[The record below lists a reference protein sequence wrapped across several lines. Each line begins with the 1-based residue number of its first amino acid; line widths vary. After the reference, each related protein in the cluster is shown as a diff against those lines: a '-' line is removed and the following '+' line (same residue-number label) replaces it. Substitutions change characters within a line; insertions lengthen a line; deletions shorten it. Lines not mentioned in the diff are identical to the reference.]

1 MLTKRDFKPVTLG
14 DREFFTRHYQKYPQV
29 HSDNTFTNMVCWNHF
44 AHYEYAYVRGNLLL
58 SSTIEEKTT
67 FRPPIGPRDPSV
79 LSDVIRLAISEGDDV
94 PFVLVDNPS
103 KSWITS
109 EYPDLPL
116 YPDRN
121 YHEYL
126 YRTRDLA
133 DLPGKKFLTIR
144 HHLNKFQRN
153 CTPEIEPITG
163 KNLNDVR
170 DFLIRWC
177 EWKNCDSEP
186 ILTHEKDAVFF
197 AISHFVELGLMG
209 LAIRVRG
216 SIGAMALFEPLNE
229 TTAVVHFEKGLP
241 DCEGI
246 YKSINQETSRA
257 LLDRFPYI
265 NRESDMGV
273 SGLREAKMRY
283 HPDHMI
289 EVYYAKKEDLINVI
303 AKSSRAAPLM

>member
-1 MLTKRDFKPVTLG
+1 MLTKRDFRPVTMG
-14 DREFFTRHYQKYPQV
+14 DREFFARHYQKYPQV
-29 HSDNTFTNMVCWNHF
+29 HSDNTFTNMVCWNHY
-44 AHYEYAYVRGNLLL
+44 AHYEYAYVRGNLVL

-67 FRPPIGPRDPSV
+67 FRPPIGPRDESV
-79 LSDVIRLAISEGDDV
+79 LADVIRLAVAEGDDI
-94 PFVLVDNPS
+94 PLVLVDNPS

-109 EYPDLPL
+109 TYPGLPL

-153 CTPEIEPITG
+153 CMPEIEPITG

-186 ILTHEKDAVFF
+186 FLAHEKDAVFF
-197 AISHFVELGLMG
+197 AASHFLELGLMG
-209 LAIRVRG
+209 LAIRVKG

-229 TTAVVHFEKGLP
+229 TTALVHFEKGLP

-246 YKSINQETSRA
+246 YKSINKETA
-257 LLDRFPYI
+257 KLLLDRFPFI

-289 EVYYAKKEDLINVI
+289 EVYYARKEDLINVI
-303 AKSSRAAPLM
+303 AKQPGRPL

>member
-1 MLTKRDFKPVTLG
+1 MLTKSDFRPVTLG
-14 DREFFTRHYQKYPQV
+14 DKEFFTNHYQKYPQV
-29 HSDNTFTNMVCWNHF
+29 HSDNTFTNMVCWNHY
-44 AHYEYAYVRGNLLL
+44 AHYEYAYVRGNLVL
-58 SSTIEEKTT
+58 SSTIEEKTS

-79 LSDVIRLAISEGDDV
+79 LADVIRLAIAEGDDK
-94 PFVLVDNPS
+94 PLVLVDNPA
-103 KSWITS
+103 KSWITGA
-109 EYPDLPL
+109 YPGLPL
-116 YPDRN
+116 YPDRD

-126 YRTRDLA
+126 YRTKDLA
-133 DLPGKKFLTIR
+133 ELPGKKFLTIR

-153 CTPEIEPITG
+153 CMPEIEPITA

-177 EWKNCDSEP
+177 EWKNCEDEP
-186 ILTHEKDAVFF
+186 FLVHEKDAVFF
-197 AISHFVELGLMG
+197 AISHFIELGLTG

-216 SIGAMALFEPLNE
+216 SIGAMALFEPINE
-229 TTAVVHFEKGLP
+229 TTALVHFEKGLP

-246 YKSINQETSRA
+246 YKSINQETARL

-289 EVYYAKKEDLINVI
+289 EVYYAKKEDLIDVVGKHKGNP
-303 AKSSRAAPLM
+303 R

>member
-1 MLTKRDFKPVTLG
+1 VD
-14 DREFFTRHYQKYPQV
+14 
-29 HSDNTFTNMVCWNHF
+29 
-44 AHYEYAYVRGNLLL
+44 
-58 SSTIEEKTT
+58 
-67 FRPPIGPRDPSV
+67 DP
-79 LSDVIRLAISEGDDV
+79 A
-94 PFVLVDNPS
+94 
-103 KSWITS
+103 KSWINGI
-109 EYPDLPL
+109 YPDLPFF
-116 YPDRN
+116 PRRN
-121 YHEYL
+121 YFEYI
-126 YRTRDLA
+126 YRTKDLA

-153 CTPEIEPITG
+153 CEPEIEPITG

-170 DFLIRWC
+170 DFLVRWC

-186 ILTHEKDAVFF
+186 ILTHERDAVFF

-216 SIGAMALFEPLNE
+216 SIGAIALFEPINE

-246 YKSINQETSRA
+246 YKSINQETAR
-257 LLDRFPYI
+257 LLVDRFPFI

-289 EVYYAKKEDLINVI
+289 EVYYTKKEDLVQVI
-303 AKSSRAAPLM
+303 EK

>member
-1 MLTKRDFKPVTLG
+1 MLTKRDFRPVTLG
-14 DREFFTRHYQKYPQV
+14 DREFFVRHYKKYPQV

-44 AHYEYAYVRGNLLL
+44 AHYEYAYVRGNLVL

-79 LSDVIRLAISEGDDV
+79 LADVIRLAVAEGDDV
-94 PFVLVDNPS
+94 PLVLVDNSS
-103 KSWITS
+103 KSWITGV
-109 EYPDLPL
+109 YPDLPL
-116 YPDRN
+116 YTDRN

-126 YRTRDLA
+126 YRTRELA
-133 DLPGKKFLTIR
+133 DLSGKKFQTIR

-153 CTPEIEPITG
+153 CMPEIELITG

-170 DFLIRWC
+170 DFLVRWC
-177 EWKNCDSEP
+177 EWKQCDSEP
-186 ILTHEKDAVFF
+186 ILAHEKDAVFF
-197 AISHFVELGLMG
+197 AVSHFVELGLMG

-246 YKSINQETSRA
+246 YKSINQETARL

-289 EVYYAKKEDLINVI
+289 EVYYAKKEDLLDLIV
-303 AKSSRAAPLM
+303 K

>member
-1 MLTKRDFKPVTLG
+1 MLTKRDFRPVTIG
-14 DREFFTRHYQKYPQV
+14 DREFFVNHYRKYPQV
-29 HSDNTFTNMVCWNHF
+29 HSDNTFTNMVCWNPY
-44 AHYEYAYVRGNLLL
+44 AHYEYATVRGNLIL
-58 SSTIEEKTT
+58 SSTIDEQTA
-67 FRPPIGPRDPSV
+67 FRPPIGPRDPGV
-79 LSDVIRLAISEGDDV
+79 LDDVIRLAVAEGSDE
-94 PFVLVDNPS
+94 PLVLVDDPA
-103 KSWITS
+103 KSWINGI
-109 EYPDLPL
+109 YPDLPFF
-116 YPDRN
+116 PRRN
-121 YHEYL
+121 YFEYID
-126 YRTRDLA
+126 RTKDLA

-153 CTPEIEPITG
+153 CEPEIEPITG

-170 DFLIRWC
+170 DFLVRWC

-186 ILTHEKDAVFF
+186 ILTHERDAVFF

-216 SIGAMALFEPLNE
+216 SIGAIALFEPINE

-246 YKSINQETSRA
+246 YKSINQETAR
-257 LLDRFPYI
+257 LLVDRFPFI

-289 EVYYAKKEDLINVI
+289 EVYYTKKEDLVQVI
-303 AKSSRAAPLM
+303 EK

>member
-1 MLTKRDFKPVTLG
+1 MLNKRDFRPVTMG
-14 DREFFTRHYQKYPQV
+14 DREFFAHHYQKYPQV

-44 AHYEYAYVRGNLLL
+44 AHYEYAYVRGNLLI

-79 LSDVIRLAISEGDDV
+79 LADIIRLAVAEGDDV
-94 PFVLVDNPS
+94 PLVLVDNPS
-103 KSWITS
+103 KSWITG
-109 EYPDLPL
+109 EYPGLPL

-126 YRTRDLA
+126 YRTKDLA
-133 DLPGKKFLTIR
+133 ELPGKKFLTIR

-153 CTPEIEPITG
+153 CGPEIEPITG
-163 KNLNDVR
+163 KNVNDVR

-186 ILTHEKDAVFF
+186 ILAHEKDAVFF
-197 AISHFVELGLMG
+197 AISHFAELGLMG

-246 YKSINQETSRA
+246 YKSINQETARL

-289 EVYYAKKEDLINVI
+289 EVYYAKKEDLIGVI
-303 AKSSRAAPLM
+303 AK

>member
-1 MLTKRDFKPVTLG
+1 MLTKRDFRPVTMG
-14 DREFFTRHYQKYPQV
+14 DREFFAQHYKKYPQV

-44 AHYEYAYVRGNLLL
+44 AHYEYAYVRGNLIL

-67 FRPPIGPRDPSV
+67 FRPPIGPRDPVV
-79 LSDVIRLAISEGDDV
+79 LADVIQLAIAEGDDV
-94 PFVLVDNPS
+94 PLVLVDNPS

-109 EYPDLPL
+109 EYPGLTL

-126 YRTRDLA
+126 YRTKDLA

-153 CTPEIEPITG
+153 CAPEIEPITA

-186 ILTHEKDAVFF
+186 ILAHEKDAVFF

-229 TTAVVHFEKGLP
+229 TTALVHFEKGLP

-246 YKSINQETSRA
+246 YKSINQETA
-257 LLDRFPYI
+257 KLLLDRFPYI

-289 EVYYAKKEDLINVI
+289 EVYYAKKEDLVDVI
-303 AKSSRAAPLM
+303 GK

>member
-1 MLTKRDFKPVTLG
+1 MLTKRDFRPVTMG
-14 DREFFTRHYQKYPQV
+14 DREFFAHHYKKYPQV
-29 HSDNTFTNMVCWNHF
+29 HSDNTFTNMVCWNHY
-44 AHYEYAYVRGNLLL
+44 AHYEYAYVRGNLVL

-79 LSDVIRLAISEGDDV
+79 LADVIRLAIAEGDDI
-94 PFVLVDNPS
+94 PLVLVDNPS
-103 KSWITS
+103 KSWIKGI
-109 EYPDLPL
+109 YPDLPL

-126 YRTRDLA
+126 YRTKDLA

-153 CTPEIEPITG
+153 CMPEIEPITG
-163 KNLNDVR
+163 KNLNEVR

-186 ILTHEKDAVFF
+186 ILAYEKDAVFF
-197 AISHFVELGLMG
+197 AVSHFIELGLMG

-229 TTAVVHFEKGLP
+229 TTALVHFEKGLP

-246 YKSINQETSRA
+246 YKSINQETAR
-257 LLDRFPYI
+257 LLIDRFPYI

-289 EVYYAKKEDLINVI
+289 EVYYAKKEDLIDVVE
-303 AKSSRAAPLM
+303 KHQGDPR

>member
-1 MLTKRDFKPVTLG
+1 
-14 DREFFTRHYQKYPQV
+14 
-29 HSDNTFTNMVCWNHF
+29 MVCWNHF

-58 SSTIEEKTT
+58 SSTIEERTT

-79 LSDVIRLAISEGDDV
+79 LADLIKLAVAEGDDV
-94 PFVLVDNPS
+94 PLVLVDNPS

-109 EYPDLPL
+109 VYPDLPL

-133 DLPGKKFLTIR
+133 ELPGKKFLTIR

-186 ILTHEKDAVFF
+186 ILAYEKDAVFF
-197 AISHFVELGLMG
+197 AVSHFVELGLMG

-229 TTAVVHFEKGLP
+229 TTALVHFEKGLP

-246 YKSINQETSRA
+246 YKSINQETARL

-289 EVYYAKKEDLINVI
+289 EVYYAKKEDLIDVI
-303 AKSSRAAPLM
+303 ARKKGNFR

>member
-1 MLTKRDFKPVTLG
+1 MLTKRDFRPVTLG
-14 DREFFTRHYQKYPQV
+14 DREFFVRHYKKYPQV

-44 AHYEYAYVRGNLLL
+44 AHYEYAYVRGNLVL

-79 LSDVIRLAISEGDDV
+79 LADVIRLAVAEGDDV
-94 PFVLVDNPS
+94 PLVLVDNPS
-103 KSWITS
+103 KSWITGV
-109 EYPDLPL
+109 YPDLPL
-116 YPDRN
+116 YTDRN

-126 YRTRDLA
+126 YRTRELA
-133 DLPGKKFLTIR
+133 DLSGKKFQTIR

-153 CTPEIEPITG
+153 CMPEIELITG

-170 DFLIRWC
+170 DFLVRWC
-177 EWKNCDSEP
+177 EWKQCDSEP
-186 ILTHEKDAVFF
+186 ILAHEKDAVFF

-246 YKSINQETSRA
+246 YKSINQETARL

-289 EVYYAKKEDLINVI
+289 EVYYAKKEDLLDLIV
-303 AKSSRAAPLM
+303 K